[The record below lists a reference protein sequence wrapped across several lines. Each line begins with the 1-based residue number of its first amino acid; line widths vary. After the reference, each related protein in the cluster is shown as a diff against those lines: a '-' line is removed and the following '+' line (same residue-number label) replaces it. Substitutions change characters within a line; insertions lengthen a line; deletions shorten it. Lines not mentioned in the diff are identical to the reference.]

1 MYGSIGKLGIAGR
14 RLTTNQA
21 IAFTNSNPVHTKFL
35 YFYLL
40 LQRSSLARLSKG
52 ATQLNI
58 SQSVLKDYPFLLA
71 PLAEQRRIVDKIE
84 ELFSEL
90 DKGVEALSTARE
102 QLKAYRQSVLKHA
115 FEGKLTESW
124 RSRHPEKALAP
135 AERLA
140 CIRAA
145 AKARFEKSIRVWEA
159 NSKKGPKPPTP
170 TSYGER
176 ELPDFRSLP
185 SLPQGWAYVPFS
197 ELAYSIRNGI
207 SKKPNETG
215 SLRIFRISAV
225 RPMAFDM
232 SDFRHLDDDA
242 EYHDYRLQH
251 GDIVFTRYN
260 GSRNYVGVAAL
271 YRSDEEFVYPDK
283 LIRCDVLLPLT
294 DAGYIEKAVNCG
306 ASRAFIESR
315 IRTTAGQA
323 GISGADL
330 KAMPVPICSVEEQK
344 AINEI
349 VEDQLSGLVRL
360 EAEVESRLAQ
370 AEALRQSILKKAFSG
385 RLVAQDPTDELASA
399 LLERIRAERNGAP
412 AKRTRNGKNGQRKN
426 GKKNA
431 A

>member
-1 MYGSIGKLGIAGR
+1 
-14 RLTTNQA
+14 
-21 IAFTNSNPVHTKFL
+21 
-35 YFYLL
+35 
-40 LQRSSLARLSKG
+40 
-52 ATQLNI
+52 
-58 SQSVLKDYPFLLA
+58 
-71 PLAEQRRIVDKIE
+71 
-84 ELFSEL
+84 
-90 DKGVEALSTARE
+90 
-102 QLKAYRQSVLKHA
+102 
-115 FEGKLTESW
+115 
-124 RSRHPEKALAP
+124 
-135 AERLA
+135 
-140 CIRAA
+140 
-145 AKARFEKSIRVWEA
+145 
-159 NSKKGPKPPTP
+159 
-170 TSYGER
+170 
-176 ELPDFRSLP
+176 
-185 SLPQGWAYVPFS
+185 
-197 ELAYSIRNGI
+197 
-207 SKKPNETG
+207 
-215 SLRIFRISAV
+215 
-225 RPMAFDM
+225 MAFDM

-283 LIRCDVLLPLT
+283 LIRCDVLLPLI